1 MLSIYNLVTTWLE
14 GVPYLVPACVLNLT
28 TVSVLHPKG
37 NVKLLLSLPQYYVM
51 LYVVD
56 VSKNSIGTLLNVFL
70 CVDSVFTVHITG
82 CVLRILLY
90 MYGCALLDY
99 DTEVRTHPLQ
109 RLFTYVCMRI
119 NAVYLKRSLEMVWFL
134 ILLLP
139 R

>member
-1 MLSIYNLVTTWLE
+1 M
-14 GVPYLVPACVLNLT
+14 
-28 TVSVLHPKG
+28 
-37 NVKLLLSLPQYYVM
+37 
-51 LYVVD
+51 VD
-56 VSKNSIGTLLNVFL
+56 VSKNSIGTLLNVCL

-99 DTEVRTHPLQ
+99 DTEVRAHIHPTMV
-109 RLFTYVCMRI
+109 FSYVCMRI
-119 NAVYLKRSLEMVWFL
+119 NAVYLKSSLEMVWFL